1 MWKNLSPAAHSFLLA
16 SLRSTDETEN
26 KGNDA
31 MSTEITMPK
40 LSDTM
45 EEGKI
50 LRWLKHPGDQV
61 HHGEPIAEVETDKA
75 DMVMEAFDDGLLD
88 EIRVKE
94 GESAKVGAVI
104 AVLRAAGEV
113 SRPQTPPVQ
122 PEMRS
127 LPEQPVHA
135 NGGALRPAE
144 NQETEAGE
152 AEPTA
157 AEAQRGRVAP
167 MRQIRRRRAMATEA
181 QLDTAAP
188 ASSSQRA
195 AEALEA
201 ETESES
207 ISRDNAP
214 SFHPAM
220 SAVQS
225 AAPTAIA
232 APPQWPV
239 SLTETQEREAPAPS
253 DGKLRASPLA
263 RRAAE
268 EAGIDLTNVHGTG
281 PEGRITKRDIDN
293 FIREQQLFKFRRLIA
308 PREGLPG
315 TREELSK
322 MRKTIAHRMA
332 QSKREIPHFYV
343 TIEVDMEEAVKLKNS
358 LEATELFEEDIT
370 YNDIIIKATA
380 LALSRYTRMNASYQ
394 DDSIVIYPN
403 INIGMAVA
411 VEDGLIVPV
420 IHQCEQKTLPEISR
434 AAHRLVAK
442 AAHGGF
448 SGEDL
453 SGATFTISNMGMLGV
468 EHFAAVIVPPQAAI
482 LAVSAVKDKPVV
494 RNGQV
499 AVGKTMM
506 LTVACDHRVI
516 DGVVGARFLN
526 ELKRFL
532 ENPASLL
539 V

>member
-1 MWKNLSPAAHSFLLA
+1 
-16 SLRSTDETEN
+16 
-26 KGNDA
+26 

-61 HHGEPIAEVETDKA
+61 RHGDAIAEVETDKA
-75 DMVMEAFDDGLLD
+75 DMVMEAFDDGVLD
-88 EIRVKE
+88 EIRLKE
-94 GESAKVGAVI
+94 GESAKVGTVI
-104 AVLRAAGEV
+104 ATLRSDAKAT
-113 SRPQTPPVQ
+113 RPQPEVHPSTEVLANTNGATEAVEEESPEQSQPVQ
-122 PEMRS
+122 
-127 LPEQPVHA
+127 
-135 NGGALRPAE
+135 
-144 NQETEAGE
+144 TEA
-152 AEPTA
+152 AVDA
-157 AEAQRGRVAP
+157 DRARVSP
-167 MRQIRRRRAMATEA
+167 IRQVRRRRPTLESSVEPGAVSAMAEA
-181 QLDTAAP
+181 GTGEGG
-188 ASSSQRA
+188 
-195 AEALEA
+195 AED
-201 ETESES
+201 SE
-207 ISRDNAP
+207 DNAP
-214 SFHPAM
+214 RFHPAV

-232 APPQWPV
+232 AAPHRPAETDHEAVPV
-239 SLTETQEREAPAPS
+239 AG

-268 EAGIDLTNVHGTG
+268 EAGIDLSHVRGTG

-293 FIREQQLFKFRRLIA
+293 FIREQQLFKFRRLVA
-308 PREGLPG
+308 PREGSPG
-315 TREELSK
+315 SREELSK

-343 TIEVDMEEAVKLKNS
+343 TVEVDMEEAVRLKKS
-358 LEATELFEEDIT
+358 LEMTALFEEDIT

-380 LALSRYTRMNASYQ
+380 LALARYTRMNASFQ
-394 DDSIVIYPN
+394 DDGVVIYPN

-420 IHQCEQKTLPEISR
+420 IHECEQKTLPEISR
-434 AAHRLVAK
+434 VAHRLVSK

-448 SGEDL
+448 SGEEL

-482 LAVSAVKDKPVV
+482 LAVSAVKDTPVV

-499 AVGKTMM
+499 VVGKTMM
-506 LTVACDHRVI
+506 LTVACDHRII
-516 DGVVGARFLN
+516 DGVIGARFLN
-526 ELKRFL
+526 EIKRFL

>member
-1 MWKNLSPAAHSFLLA
+1 
-16 SLRSTDETEN
+16 
-26 KGNDA
+26 

-50 LRWLKHPGDQV
+50 LRWLKHAGDQV

-75 DMVMEAFDDGLLD
+75 DMVMESFDDGLLD
-88 EIRVKE
+88 EIKVRE
-94 GESAKVGAVI
+94 GETAKVGAVI
-104 AVLRAAGEV
+104 ATLRG
-113 SRPQTPPVQ
+113 
-122 PEMRS
+122 
-127 LPEQPVHA
+127 
-135 NGGALRPAE
+135 
-144 NQETEAGE
+144 
-152 AEPTA
+152 A
-157 AEAQRGRVAP
+157 AEASGSSAERGLRALAESRPVQQELSQANGDTVATIESTPTDSEEPGLSATETQQGRVAP
-167 MRQIRRRRAMATEA
+167 IRQLRRRPTPSKDKEAEQGAETSQMPETEA
-181 QLDTAAP
+181 SSEDNSADRAP
-188 ASSSQRA
+188 R
-195 AEALEA
+195 
-201 ETESES
+201 
-207 ISRDNAP
+207 
-214 SFHPAM
+214 FHPAM
-220 SAVQS
+220 GTLQS

-232 APPQWPV
+232 VAPTRPISVAEAEP
-239 SLTETQEREAPAPS
+239 RESSAAG

-268 EAGIDLTNVHGTG
+268 EAGVDLSHVRGTG

-293 FIREQQLFKFRRLIA
+293 FLREQQLFKFRRLIA

-315 TREELSK
+315 SREELSK

-343 TIEVDMEEAVKLKNS
+343 TIEIDMEEAVKLKNS

-380 LALSRYTRMNASYQ
+380 LALSRYTRMNASFE
-394 DDSIVIYPN
+394 DDGVVIYPN
-403 INIGMAVA
+403 INVGMAVA

-499 AVGKTMM
+499 VVGKTMM

-526 ELKRFL
+526 EIKRFL